1 MLSAIGVERPY
12 SHPMD
17 VRTFTTE
24 RTPVGLIEPVRAL
37 LEEAFEGRFTA
48 DDWAH
53 ACGGVHVVAFD
64 GGRPAAHA
72 SVVERVLELDGTPIT
87 TGYVEAVATRP
98 SLQGTGWGTAVM
110 TELDGIIRS
119 RFEMGALA
127 TGEHAFYERLGW
139 RRWQG
144 PTAVRVGRDAVPTP
158 DDDDAIMVLLFG
170 RTTDVDL
177 GSLLVCDD
185 RIGDVW

>member
-1 MLSAIGVERPY
+1 MK
-12 SHPMD
+12 

-24 RTPVGLIEPVRAL
+24 QAPEGVIESIRAL
-37 LEEAFEGRFTA
+37 LGEAFKGRFTA

-64 GGRPAAHA
+64 GATLCAHG
-72 SVVERVLELDGTPIT
+72 SVVERVLELDGSPIT

-98 SLQGTGWGTAVM
+98 SLQRAGWGTAVM
-110 TELDGIIRS
+110 TELDAIIRS

-127 TGEHAFYERLGW
+127 TGEHAFYQRLGW
-139 RRWQG
+139 RSWQG
-144 PTAVRVGRDAVPTP
+144 PTAVRRGRDAVRTP
-158 DDDDAIMVLLFG
+158 DDDDAIMVLLFE

-177 GSLLVCDD
+177 SSLLVCDD
-185 RIGDVW
+185 RLGDVW